1 MTLLIKKEEKLMKT
15 KKVVVGAVA
24 AAMLSLAVCPV
35 APAAAGET
43 VQISVGNEEVK
54 AGEKFSVNV
63 SLNDISAPGI
73 QATDFAVSYDSS
85 LITIDS
91 VDAGAL
97 ANTGAADADGSSSSV
112 PVFEASINSEG
123 YVNLVWSTGLDDSS
137 YWLNGSGVFCTIN
150 GTVSASAKE
159 GTEIPLKVTAIDRTV
174 NPGSSDK
181 AAIFAGY
188 VKDDAAVEFAVE
200 TVDGSIKVAS
210 GSSTT
215 VGDKLRGDANCDDK
229 VDLSDAVLIL
239 QSIANADKYG
249 ENGTDESHI
258 TSQGVINADVAGG
271 TNDMGGDGVTPS
283 DALKIQKYVAML
295 ITEAEL

>member
-1 MTLLIKKEEKLMKT
+1 MKT
-15 KKVVVGAVA
+15 KKVVVGAVT

-137 YWLNGSGVFCTIN
+137 YWLNGSGVFCTIH

-188 VKDDAAVEFAVE
+188 VKDDTAVEFAVE

>member
-1 MTLLIKKEEKLMKT
+1 MKT
-15 KKVVVGAVA
+15 KKVVFGAVA

-43 VQISVGNEEVK
+43 VQISVGKEEVK

-150 GTVSASAKE
+150 GTVSSSAKE

>member
-1 MTLLIKKEEKLMKT
+1 M
-15 KKVVVGAVA
+15 
-24 AAMLSLAVCPV
+24 
-35 APAAAGET
+35 
-43 VQISVGNEEVK
+43 
-54 AGEKFSVNV
+54 NV
-63 SLNDISAPGI
+63 SLYDISAPGI

>member
-1 MTLLIKKEEKLMKT
+1 MKT

-85 LITIDS
+85 MITIDS

-200 TVDGSIKVAS
+200 TVYGSIKVAS

-283 DALKIQKYVAML
+283 DALKIQKYVARL

>member
-1 MTLLIKKEEKLMKT
+1 MKT
-15 KKVVVGAVA
+15 KKVVVGAVV

-150 GTVSASAKE
+150 GTVSSSAKE

>member
-1 MTLLIKKEEKLMKT
+1 MLMDQ
-15 KKVVVGAVA
+15 VH
-24 AAMLSLAVCPV
+24 L
-35 APAAAGET
+35 
-43 VQISVGNEEVK
+43 
-54 AGEKFSVNV
+54 
-63 SLNDISAPGI
+63 
-73 QATDFAVSYDSS
+73 
-85 LITIDS
+85 
-91 VDAGAL
+91 
-97 ANTGAADADGSSSSV
+97 V

-137 YWLNGSGVFCTIN
+137 YWLNGSGVFCTIH

>member
-1 MTLLIKKEEKLMKT
+1 MKT

-35 APAAAGET
+35 APAAAGVT
-43 VQISVGNEEVK
+43 VQISVGKEEVK

-150 GTVSASAKE
+150 GTVSSSAKE

>member
-1 MTLLIKKEEKLMKT
+1 MKT

-54 AGEKFSVNV
+54 AGEKFRVNV

-85 LITIDS
+85 MITIDS

-112 PVFEASINSEG
+112 PVFEASINSKG

>member
-1 MTLLIKKEEKLMKT
+1 MKT

-43 VQISVGNEEVK
+43 VQISVGKEEVK

-150 GTVSASAKE
+150 GTVSSSAKE

>member
-1 MTLLIKKEEKLMKT
+1 MKT
-15 KKVVVGAVA
+15 KKVVVGAVV

-91 VDAGAL
+91 VDAGEL
-97 ANTGAADADGSSSSV
+97 ANKCAADADGSSSSV

-150 GTVSASAKE
+150 GTVSSSAKE

>member
-1 MTLLIKKEEKLMKT
+1 MKT

-150 GTVSASAKE
+150 GTVSASAEE

-181 AAIFAGY
+181 AEIFAGY
-188 VKDDAAVEFAVE
+188 VKDDTAVEFAVE
-200 TVDGSIKVAS
+200 AVDGSIKVAS

-215 VGDKLRGDANCDDK
+215 VGDKLRGDANCDD
-229 VDLSDAVLIL
+229 VIDISDAVLIL

-249 ENGTDESHI
+249 ENGTDETHI

-271 TNDMGGDGVTPS
+271 TDDMGGDGVTPS
-283 DALKIQKYVAML
+283 DALKVQKYITKL
-295 ITEAEL
+295 ITEAEF

>member
-1 MTLLIKKEEKLMKT
+1 MKT

-54 AGEKFSVNV
+54 TGEKFSVNV

-137 YWLNGSGVFCTIN
+137 YWLNGSGVFCTIH